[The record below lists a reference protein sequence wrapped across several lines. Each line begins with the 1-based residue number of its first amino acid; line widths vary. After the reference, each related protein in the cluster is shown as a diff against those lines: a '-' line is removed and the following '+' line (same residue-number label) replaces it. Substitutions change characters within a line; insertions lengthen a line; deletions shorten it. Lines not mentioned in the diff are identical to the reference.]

1 MKTTPLAIAAAAT
14 ALAAP
19 VMASASAHVLFS
31 QSAGAATTSSV
42 YGASGTVSMR
52 TAHKPVLAFEER
64 PGTRTG
70 LMSEAAFSGLWGGTF
85 RTDPPNAILTGVD
98 RSGRNHRV
106 VVRVTRVTRTS
117 DGVRYRMRALR
128 GSLPAHLSP
137 ANLMIDSVPIS
148 AITAALKAYLLG
160 NSSKVKDF
168 EPIIN
173 ALRFPMAPSVIASP
187 NIVITAGNPMVVSSP
202 APSQMITAGQLVFE
216 PGAQMVF
223 PPSTTA
229 VSIVSPRWPGPC
241 ALPDG
246 LQASVQVLASTGGTT
261 DYPGTSLPTT
271 MLTPASLPG
280 GTCRLIYDVGSV
292 PAAVGTTTFQV
303 GMTFTNTSS
312 QPVVLQSVQISAD

>member
-42 YGASGTVSMR
+42 HGASGTVSMR

-117 DGVRYRMRALR
+117 DC
-128 GSLPAHLSP
+128 
-137 ANLMIDSVPIS
+137 
-148 AITAALKAYLLG
+148 
-160 NSSKVKDF
+160 
-168 EPIIN
+168 
-173 ALRFPMAPSVIASP
+173 
-187 NIVITAGNPMVVSSP
+187 
-202 APSQMITAGQLVFE
+202 
-216 PGAQMVF
+216 
-223 PPSTTA
+223 
-229 VSIVSPRWPGPC
+229 GPC
-241 ALPDG
+241 VDRCPR
-246 LQASVQVLASTGGTT
+246 
-261 DYPGTSLPTT
+261 TSAQPT
-271 MLTPASLPG
+271 
-280 GTCRLIYDVGSV
+280 
-292 PAAVGTTTFQV
+292 
-303 GMTFTNTSS
+303 
-312 QPVVLQSVQISAD
+312 